1 MSKPKV
7 LCLGMSYPCVAGTL
21 KRYVG
26 SSNSCV
32 ASTNGHGREGFCR
45 DYIES
50 LVQSRVLTEM
60 DGRDLLRCQATEEV
74 CGVDIFC
81 VSLEQGAVYRRD
93 RHLDANFNGRH
104 FVKQLKDHVGGCQFD
119 QIVLDY
125 FWIPRG
131 WDEDHWTRSF
141 FSKTLVAFAEACVL
155 TAARNYPGRVGDSC
169 RKGVI
174 YLPFCFH
181 CLKEIVA
188 LYGTLSVYYNVS
200 FLRKGELGEITL
212 WTGTQS
218 LDKDMMAMVFGKDLN
233 QEEIY
238 CVVTEQQVRSMEDEP
253 SVTKADVKRFVRC
266 FDNLSEIRFIVLE
279 ILPLV

>member
-1 MSKPKV
+1 V
-7 LCLGMSYPCVAGTL
+7 LCLGMSYPCVTGTL
-21 KRYVG
+21 RRQVG
-26 SSNSCV
+26 SSNSQGV
-32 ASTNGHGREGFCR
+32 STNGHGRESFCR
-45 DYIES
+45 GCVAS

-60 DGRDLLRCQATEEV
+60 DGRDLMRCQATEEV
-74 CGVDIFC
+74 CGVDVFC
-81 VSLEQGAVYRRD
+81 VSLEQGAVYWRD

-104 FVKQLKDHVGGCQFD
+104 FVKQLKDHMGGYQFD

-131 WDEDHWTRSF
+131 WDEDHWKRSF

-155 TAARNYPGRVGDSC
+155 TSAGNYPGCVGDRC

-188 LYGTLSVYYNVS
+188 LYGTLSLYYNVS
-200 FLRKGELGEITL
+200 FLRKGELEEVTL
-212 WTGTQS
+212 WAGTQS
-218 LDKDMMAMVFGKDLN
+218 LDKDMMAMVFGKELS

-238 CVVTEQQVRSMEDEP
+238 CVVTEQQVRSMEDGP
-253 SVTKADVKRFVRC
+253 SVTKADVKSFIRR

-279 ILPLV
+279 ILPLA